1 MEMPLRFYTRDQPK
15 RFNNRPSTLDRI
27 GLYSFALK
35 PFELEPSGTCNMS
48 RIFRKEMICNFANN
62 KVINIK
68 NKPLYIYAV
77 NYNILRITSGMA
89 GLLFSG

>member
-1 MEMPLRFYTRDQPK
+1 MNNSLLIFGTK
-15 RFNNRPSTLDRI
+15 NFNNSFEEIKEYLDFTLVFFNKE
-27 GLYSFALK
+27 SFSESSIAPIKIL
-35 PFELEPSGTCNMS
+35 LVDSDVCND
-48 RIFRKEMICNFANN
+48 KD
-62 KVINIK
+62 VINLINNIK